1 MSQSFPE
8 QYQQLQVKFIK
19 LTQRER
25 VLALVAA
32 LGIVLLGGYVFFVEP
47 KLIMWDKQKLEVQ
60 RQIGETVRL
69 DAQIAV
75 LQQSLLEDPDAPIKA
90 RLSSIQ
96 KQILNADQALASQT
110 EDLVPANQMPKLLEN
125 VFAQFDQLKLMEM
138 RSIAPTAMLVMD
150 DKNELTDVNLYQ
162 HGVQLSLQGSYFDIQ
177 KYLQRV
183 EALPYQFY
191 WKKFS
196 YQVDDYPKALVQIEI
211 YTLST
216 NRAFIGV
223 WNDG

>member
-1 MSQSFPE
+1 MSQSYA
-8 QYQQLQVKFIK
+8 QKYQELQVKFLK

-25 VLALVAA
+25 MLALIAA
-32 LGIVLLGGYVFFVEP
+32 LSCVLLGGYVFFIEP
-47 KLIMWDKQKLEVQ
+47 KLVLWDKQKMEEQ
-60 RQIGETVRL
+60 RQAGEIERL
-69 DAQIAV
+69 DTEINA
-75 LQQSLLEDPDAPIKA
+75 LQQALLDDPNTPIKA
-90 RLSSIQ
+90 RLGSIQ
-96 KQILNADQALASQT
+96 KQIIGADNALAAQT
-110 EDLVPANQMPKLLEN
+110 KDLVPANQMSKLLES
-125 VFAQFDQLKLMEM
+125 VFAQFDRLKLMEM
-138 RSIAPTAMLVMD
+138 RSIAPTAMLAID

-162 HGVQLSLQGSYFDIQ
+162 HGVQLTLQGSYFDIQ

-196 YQVDDYPKALVQIEI
+196 YQVDEYPNAQVQIEI

-223 WNDG
+223 WNNG